1 MNQSAIIASLVI
13 ALVLGTLLYVF
24 VFKKS
29 EEPQS
34 EIDIEEELEEI
45 EEEVTEPSPDT
56 IDDVM
61 TGGDDEPIPVE
72 DETSLET
79 GPADDEV
86 EEEIQD
92 EKLMVY
98 ILSKVYNFFLSCF
111 ALRNEH
117 PPPLTKINMI
127 CAHCVFPS

>member
-29 EEPQS
+29 EEPEP
-34 EIDIEEELEEI
+34 EIVLEEEI
-45 EEEVTEPSPDT
+45 EEEELKPSPDT

-61 TGGDDEPIPVE
+61 TGGDDEPVPDE

-79 GPADDEV
+79 APADDEV
-86 EEEIQD
+86 ED
-92 EKLMVY
+92 ETV
-98 ILSKVYNFFLSCF
+98 
-111 ALRNEH
+111 NEDVTVEGYM
-117 PPPLTKINMI
+117 LKK
-127 CAHCVFPS
+127 

>member
-29 EEPQS
+29 EEPEP
-34 EIDIEEELEEI
+34 EIVIEEEPEELES
-45 EEEVTEPSPDT
+45 SPDT

-61 TGGDDEPIPVE
+61 TGGDDEPIPDE

-79 GPADDEV
+79 APADGEV
-86 EEEIQD
+86 EDKDVTVEGYML
-92 EKLMVY
+92 K
-98 ILSKVYNFFLSCF
+98 K
-111 ALRNEH
+111 
-117 PPPLTKINMI
+117 
-127 CAHCVFPS
+127 